1 MNATTIL
8 RKKGQFTIPVG
19 IREDLYMEENDVLTI
34 LSWSKKGFLVI
45 PKKLKTATLF
55 KETEL
60 LAKKKG
66 ITLEELLA
74 DLEEIRHKA

>member
-1 MNATTIL
+1 MNTTTIL
-8 RKKGQFTIPVG
+8 RKKGQFTIPVE
-19 IREDLYMEENDVLTI
+19 IREELDMEENDVLTI

-45 PKKLKTATLF
+45 PKKLKTLELF
-55 KETEL
+55 KETEA

-74 DLEEIRHKA
+74 DLEEIRHRA